1 MGAAS
6 TRTLAAEGLPAG
18 ESAPDGSDRP
28 QDDDQHEHPA
38 ERGPRAAG
46 ANDEHGDD
54 EQHDADGDR
63 ADECVSFRTSHDR
76 ESIAA
81 GAVVP
86 AWTCRV
92 RRSRWREPTYVPA
105 EKAG

>member
-6 TRTLAAEGLPAG
+6 TWPLAAEGLLAS
-18 ESAPDGSDRP
+18 ESAPDGSDGS

-46 ANDEHGDD
+46 ADGEDADD

-63 ADECVSFRTSHDR
+63 ADERALFRTSHDR

-92 RRSRWREPTYVPA
+92 RRA
-105 EKAG
+105 MA